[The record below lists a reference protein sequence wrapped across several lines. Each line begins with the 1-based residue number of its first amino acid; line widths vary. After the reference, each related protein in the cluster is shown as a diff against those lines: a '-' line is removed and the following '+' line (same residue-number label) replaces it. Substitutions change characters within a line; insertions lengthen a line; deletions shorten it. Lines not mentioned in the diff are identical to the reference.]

1 MKKRFSNIF
10 KGGFSMRW
18 IVLKWIKIVFS
29 IALVVTTTACAVTN
43 TNTVPNIK
51 TAPQGWAMTT
61 MNENDFMAY
70 FDKNLDSLDP
80 IEGIWTI
87 SEKTEWTNVVSGL
100 KGDNA
105 KTAIYKVAVIRDSD
119 IKYKFKIWVLS
130 SKLHHEWVTGL
141 LKGEYIKSARNDIYQ
156 ETWYKRDFSVED
168 RNVSIQKGAL
178 IIELKTS
185 AEYPINYVYKTIK
198 LKLYPPVKNE
208 NTEIEKNQADRKN

>member
-18 IVLKWIKIVFS
+18 IVLKWINILFS
-29 IALVVTTTACAVTN
+29 IALVVTTTACAVPN
-43 TNTVPNIK
+43 TTSIK

-80 IEGIWTI
+80 IEGIWTVSQTI
-87 SEKTEWTNVVSGL
+87 EWTNVVSGL
-100 KGDNA
+100 KGDNT
-105 KTAIYKVAVIRDSD
+105 KTAMYKVAVIRDSD
-119 IKYKFKIWVLS
+119 IKYKFKVWVLL
-130 SKLHHEWVTGL
+130 SKYHEWVTGL

-168 RNVSIQKGAL
+168 KNLSLQKGAL

-208 NTEIEKNQADRKN
+208 NTETERD